1 MNLVLVVRPRGSGEN
16 LPFRSVL
23 GQYPSE
29 SEYDSNDDHCS
40 DADLKQGL
48 VAWVNECQIK
58 HCHVDKL
65 LTLLQKAGHKLPS
78 TATSLLKT
86 VKDVPI
92 SRKSNMDYVYLGVT
106 KQLQRRVNRLPTD
119 QRELLTEVTIALN
132 IDGLPLF
139 KSANTCFWP
148 VLCAVQNVAPV
159 DVFPLAVACSSGL
172 VGLQ

>member
-1 MNLVLVVRPRGSGEN
+1 
-16 LPFRSVL
+16 
-23 GQYPSE
+23 
-29 SEYDSNDDHCS
+29 
-40 DADLKQGL
+40 
-48 VAWVNECQIK
+48 
-58 HCHVDKL
+58 VDKL
-65 LTLLQKAGHKLPS
+65 LKLLQKAGHKLPS